1 MVPICHRYIN
11 AAVASRRAPA
21 RVPVAGERV
30 EKTTVNSKLL
40 PLTLLLLVQNAWA
53 VDPPN
58 AGSQL
63 QQIPVAPQLP
73 KAAPA
78 IRVQK
83 GDVPAATVGDSTR
96 IQVARLQ
103 ISTPPVYA
111 ESELIAAS
119 GFAPGS
125 ELTLGE
131 LRAMAN
137 RIASYY
143 QTRGY
148 FLAQAYLPAQ
158 DIKDGVVQI
167 NVLPGQYGQVQL
179 RNTSALS
186 EGLAGNILGG
196 LDGTVIAT
204 APLERRLLLLSD
216 LPGVQVSSTL
226 APGASLGASDLIVDV
241 QPGARFNGSV
251 DVDNQG
257 NRYTGRNR
265 IGATV
270 NINELAGIGDVA
282 TVRAFTST
290 DGLNYVRG
298 AYQGQAGLLRLGAA
312 YTHMDYKLGKEFAV
326 LEAKGTAKITSV
338 YASYPLIR
346 SRASNLYAQVNFDS
360 KDLQD
365 KTEATGTVND
375 KSAKIWMLNLNGD
388 SKDGLGGGG
397 ISNYSLSYTTGKIDI
412 ETPVARLID
421 MLTVQSHGSF
431 HKLGLNASRLQSLG
445 ADTSFFGLINAQTS
459 SKNLDVSEKMGLG
472 GVGGV
477 RAYPGGEAYG
487 DQGYVLNLELRRN
500 LPAFTAIPGQLQ
512 LVGFADTGTVKL
524 NRNAWSAGENRR
536 TLSGAGV
543 GVSWTG
549 ANALLIKAYYAH
561 KLGNA
566 KATSA
571 PDAAGRFWLQAV
583 KYF

>member
-1 MVPICHRYIN
+1 MR
-11 AAVASRRAPA
+11 
-21 RVPVAGERV
+21 
-30 EKTTVNSKLL
+30 TKLL
-40 PLTLLLLVQNAWA
+40 PLTLLLAIQNAYA
-53 VDPPN
+53 VDPPS

-73 KAAPA
+73 KAPPA
-78 IRVQK
+78 IRVQQ
-83 GDVPAATVGDSTR
+83 GNVPATTVGDTTR
-96 IQVARLQ
+96 ITVQRLQ
-103 ISTPPVYA
+103 VTAPPVFT
-111 ESELIAAS
+111 ESELIAS
-119 GFAPGS
+119 TGFVPGS

-131 LRAMAN
+131 LRAMASK
-137 RIASYY
+137 IASYY
-143 QTRGY
+143 QKRGY

-158 DIKDGVVQI
+158 DIEDGVVHI
-167 NVLPGQYGQVQL
+167 SVLPGQYGQVQL
-179 RNTSALS
+179 RNQSKLS
-186 EGLAGNILGG
+186 DGLAGTILAS
-196 LDGTVIAT
+196 LDGQVIST
-204 APLERRLLLLSD
+204 PPLERRLLLLSD

-226 APGASLGASDLIVDV
+226 APGASLGTSDLIVEV
-241 QPGARFNGSV
+241 QPGSRFNGSI

-290 DGLNYVRG
+290 DGLNYVRA
-298 AYQGQAGLLRLGAA
+298 AYQGQAGLLRLGTA

-326 LEAKGTAKITSV
+326 LDAKGTAKIASV
-338 YASYPLIR
+338 YGSYPLIR
-346 SRASNLYAQVNFDS
+346 SRAGSLYAQVNYDS
-360 KDLQD
+360 KDFQD
-365 KTEATGTVND
+365 KTESTGSVND
-375 KSAKIWMLNLNGD
+375 KKAKVWLFNLNGD
-388 SKDGLGGGG
+388 SKDGVAGGGVN
-397 ISNYSLSYTTGKIDI
+397 NYSLTYTTGKIDI

-421 MLTVQSHGSF
+421 MLTVDTHGSF
-431 HKLGLNASRLQSLG
+431 HKLGLTASRLQSLG
-445 ADTSFFGLINAQTS
+445 GETSFFGIVNAQTS

-487 DQGYVLNLELRRN
+487 DQGYVLNLELRQN
-500 LPAFTAIPGQLQ
+500 LPAFTAVAGQLQ
-512 LVGFADTGTVKL
+512 LIGFADTGTVKL
-524 NRNAWSAGENRR
+524 NRHAWSAGENRR

-571 PDAAGRFWLQAV
+571 PDSAGRFWLQAV

>member
-1 MVPICHRYIN
+1 MVIDVI
-11 AAVASRRAPA
+11 
-21 RVPVAGERV
+21 ER
-30 EKTTVNSKLL
+30 TLLRSKLL
-40 PLTLLLLVQNAWA
+40 PLTLLLLIQNAYA
-53 VDPPN
+53 VDPPG

-78 IRVQK
+78 IRVQR
-83 GDVPAATVGDSTR
+83 GDVPAVTVGDSTR
-96 IQVARLQ
+96 IKVERLQ
-103 ISTPPVYA
+103 IAAPPVFA
-111 ESELIAAS
+111 ESELVAAS
-119 GFAPGS
+119 GFVPGS
-125 ELTLGE
+125 ELTLAE
-131 LRAMAN
+131 LRTLASK
-137 RIASYY
+137 IASYY
-143 QTRGY
+143 QRRGY

-158 DIKDGVVQI
+158 DIQDGVVQI
-167 NVLPGQYGQVQL
+167 TVLPGQYGQVQL
-179 RNTSALS
+179 RNRSNLS
-186 EGLAGNILGG
+186 DGLANTILAG
-196 LDGTVIAT
+196 LDGEVIAT
-204 APLERRLLLLSD
+204 TPLERRLLLLSD

-241 QPGARFNGSV
+241 QPGSRFNGSV

-290 DGLNYVRG
+290 DGLNYVRA
-298 AYQGQAGLLRLGAA
+298 AYQGQAGLLRLGTA
-312 YTHMDYKLGKEFAV
+312 YTYMDYKLGKEFAM
-326 LEAKGTAKITSV
+326 LDAKGTAKIASV

-346 SRASNLYAQVNFDS
+346 SRAGSLYAQVNYDS
-360 KDLQD
+360 KDFQD
-365 KTEATGTVND
+365 KTESTGSVND
-375 KSAKIWMLNLNGD
+375 KQAKIWLFNINGD
-388 SKDGLGGGG
+388 SLDSVGGGG
-397 ISNYSLSYTTGKIDI
+397 VSNYSLTYSTGKVDI
-412 ETPVARLID
+412 ETPVALQID
-421 MLTVQSHGSF
+421 ALTVKSNGSF
-431 HKLGLNASRLQSLG
+431 HKLGVTASRLQSLG
-445 ADTSFFGLINAQTS
+445 ADTSFFGIVNAQTA

-487 DQGYVLNLELRRN
+487 DQGYVLNLELRQN
-500 LPAFTAIPGQLQ
+500 LPAFTAIAGQLQ
-512 LVGFADTGTVKL
+512 LAGFVDTGTVKL
-524 NRNAWSAGENRR
+524 NRHVWSPGENRR

-543 GVSWTG
+543 GLSWTG
-549 ANALLIKAYYAH
+549 ANALLVKAYYAH

-571 PDAAGRFWLQAV
+571 PDSAGRFWLQAV

>member
-365 KTEATGTVND
+365 
-375 KSAKIWMLNLNGD
+375 
-388 SKDGLGGGG
+388 
-397 ISNYSLSYTTGKIDI
+397 
-412 ETPVARLID
+412 
-421 MLTVQSHGSF
+421 
-431 HKLGLNASRLQSLG
+431 
-445 ADTSFFGLINAQTS
+445 
-459 SKNLDVSEKMGLG
+459 
-472 GVGGV
+472 
-477 RAYPGGEAYG
+477 
-487 DQGYVLNLELRRN
+487 
-500 LPAFTAIPGQLQ
+500 
-512 LVGFADTGTVKL
+512 
-524 NRNAWSAGENRR
+524 
-536 TLSGAGV
+536 
-543 GVSWTG
+543 
-549 ANALLIKAYYAH
+549 
-561 KLGNA
+561 
-566 KATSA
+566 
-571 PDAAGRFWLQAV
+571 
-583 KYF
+583 